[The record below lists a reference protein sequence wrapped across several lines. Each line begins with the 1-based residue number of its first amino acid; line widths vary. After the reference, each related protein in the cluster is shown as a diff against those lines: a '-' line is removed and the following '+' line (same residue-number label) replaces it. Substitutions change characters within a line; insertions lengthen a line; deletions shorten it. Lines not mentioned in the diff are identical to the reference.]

1 MQKTFIFIK
10 INKLNVKCNIK
21 LNEKGSNFH
30 LKNIQKIIIVSE
42 VIQDI
47 FWGYWVT
54 NRIIS
59 EPSRK
64 KTKKERKKSQIR
76 KAPVFFQSAIR

>member
-1 MQKTFIFIK
+1 MKRGQISIWKTFK
-10 INKLNVKCNIK
+10 
-21 LNEKGSNFH
+21 
-30 LKNIQKIIIVSE
+30 KIIIVSE

-64 KTKKERKKSQIR
+64 KKKKKEKNPK
-76 KAPVFFQSAIR
+76 

>member
-1 MQKTFIFIK
+1 MKRGQISIWKTFK
-10 INKLNVKCNIK
+10 
-21 LNEKGSNFH
+21 
-30 LKNIQKIIIVSE
+30 KIIIVSE

-64 KTKKERKKSQIR
+64 KKKERKKFQIR